1 MPEHHTPPPP
11 SGPLLR
17 RVRLQNFKSVR
28 QQDVPLGQLTLL
40 VGENSSGKSSIL
52 QALRLLQQAARA
64 ASPGDAFPLN
74 GELISVGTID
84 DVKSVQ
90 ADTTDTVAI
99 GVEFSSSEFP
109 LLPSLR
115 RKIKGRTARRGDA
128 SLTWRVR
135 LADTAPDEPGSARI
149 RELLLSAEDPLDERR
164 LTLCLER
171 SAPQEATSALPSGHT
186 WSDYVDCDLSLQGA
200 LHSEDLSGADSEKR
214 VQIVGGALTGA
225 LPSALVTEQP
235 ADRALATI
243 WTHRF
248 IDYLHNPAVEP
259 SPPGREEVAPNLDEP
274 TEPVDDLDDTA
285 EFAVAAIAR
294 LVEDFGDPSTVLNQR
309 TLDDRYF
316 PEPSELFA
324 HEYDVIWPDQDFG
337 PHEDEFDF
345 DWVVSQLINKITERL
360 ATGARVPLLAE
371 EREWRGLAS
380 FAEHFEGYLNRR
392 IRYLG
397 PLRAA
402 PEIVMPTS
410 ASARTGDI
418 GNAGEYTAAVLRS
431 HGAKRVEVPMPDG
444 NRRPVAL
451 ADAVDAWSTHLGLV
465 DGVTVSDLPGIGL
478 AVTVRPRGLRNDLSL
493 PSVGVGV
500 SQLIPVLVLCL
511 LAEPGNL
518 ILLEQPELHLHP
530 GLQQRLADFFV
541 TIAESGRQL
550 IVETHSEYF
559 VSRIRRRIAADPGNG
574 IRSLTKIVF
583 AERDPDTG
591 ITEYRDIDLSPYG
604 DIDDWPQGF
613 FDQAAEEERE
623 ILRAGLQKRALQETQ
638 APNNSDPSDG

>member
-17 RVRLQNFKSVR
+17 RVRLQNFKSVH

-84 DVKSVQ
+84 DLRSVQ

-109 LLPSLR
+109 
-115 RKIKGRTARRGDA
+115 
-128 SLTWRVR
+128 R
-135 LADTAPDEPGSARI
+135 LPGSGTTTEASRAAGRHPATTLHSHGVSASPTRPPTNPDPLRI
-149 RELLLSAEDPLDERR
+149 SELLLSAEDPLDERR

-214 VQIVGGALTGA
+214 VQIVGGALAGA
-225 LPSALVTEQP
+225 LPSALVTEQT

-259 SPPGREEVAPNLDEP
+259 SPADRDEVPPNLDAP
-274 TEPVDDLDDTA
+274 TEPVDGLDDTA

-294 LVEDFGDPSTVLNQR
+294 LVEDLGDPSTVLSQR
-309 TLDDRYF
+309 TLDGRYF
-316 PEPSELFA
+316 PELSEFFV
-324 HEYDVIWPDQDFG
+324 HEYDVLWQGFDPR
-337 PHEDEFDF
+337 EDEF
-345 DWVVSQLINKITERL
+345 DWVVSTLINTITQHL
-360 ATGARVPLLAE
+360 ATDTRVPLLCE
-371 EREWRGLAS
+371 DREWRGLAS
-380 FAEHFEGYLNRR
+380 FAKHFEGYLSHQ

-402 PEIVMPTS
+402 PAIVMPTS

-418 GNAGEYTAAVLRS
+418 GNSGEYTAAVLRS
-431 HGAKRVEVPMPDG
+431 HGAKHVEVPMPDG
-444 NRRPVAL
+444 SRRPVPL
-451 ADAVDAWSTHLGLV
+451 ADAVDAWATHLGLV

-478 AVTVRPRGLRNDLSL
+478 AVTVRPRGLGNDLSL

-530 GLQQRLADFFV
+530 GLQQRLADFFAA
-541 TIAESGRQL
+541 IAESGRQL

-559 VSRIRRRIAADPGNG
+559 VSRIRRHIAADPGNG

-613 FDQAAEEERE
+613 FDQAADEERE

-638 APNNSDPSDG
+638 APNDSDPSDG

>member
-84 DVKSVQ
+84 DLKSAQ
-90 ADTTDTVAI
+90 ADATDTVAI

-109 LLPSLR
+109 RLPWLR
-115 RKIKGRTARRGDA
+115 RKFRGLTARQKAPRGAA
-128 SLTWRVR
+128 SLTWRVH

-171 SAPQEATSALPSGHT
+171 SAPQEATSALPSGHN
-186 WSDYVDCDLSLQGA
+186 WRDYVDCDLSLRGI
-200 LHSEDLSGADSEKR
+200 LHNEDLSGADPEKR
-214 VQIVGGALTGA
+214 VQIVGGALAGA
-225 LPSALVTEQP
+225 LPSALVTDQP

-316 PEPSELFA
+316 PEPSEFFA
-324 HEYDVIWPDQDFG
+324 HEYGVIWQGFG
-337 PHEDEFDF
+337 PREDEF

-360 ATGARVPLLAE
+360 ATDARVPLLAE

-418 GNAGEYTAAVLRS
+418 GNSGEYTAAVLRS

-451 ADAVDAWSTHLGLV
+451 ADAVDAWATHLGLV

-493 PSVGVGV
+493 RSVGVGV

-623 ILRAGLQKRALQETQ
+623 ILRAGLQKRALQETH
-638 APNNSDPSDG
+638 APNNSDPSDD